1 MTLIYIHLHYPGKIK
16 VLSLV
21 SVILYFCT
29 GSRLLKG
36 QMSADQ
42 EKGVTYS
49 SMEPAKLKEKNATV
63 VQAKS

>member
-1 MTLIYIHLHYPGKIK
+1 M
-16 VLSLV
+16 
-21 SVILYFCT
+21 LYFCN

-42 EKGVTYS
+42 EKGVIYS